1 MSLPSFGDARDEIL
15 GLFNAA
21 WTANA
26 GAVNGGTVPQVAW
39 PGVNAEVPDPEA
51 AHVRVFLRHVDG
63 RQVTFGQVGQRRFN
77 RKGLVTIQ
85 VFTPNAKR
93 TGLSL
98 AENLATIARDAYEG
112 IGTASGIWFRNV
124 RIQEVG
130 PDNGLYQMNVVAE
143 FEYDELK

>member
-1 MSLPSFGDARDEIL
+1 MSLPTFGDARDEIL
-15 GLFNAA
+15 GLFNTA
-21 WTANA
+21 WTSNA
-26 GAVNGGTVPQVAW
+26 GAVNGGDVPPVAW
-39 PGVNAEVPDPEA
+39 PGVDASAHDPES
-51 AHVRVFLRHVDG
+51 AHARVFLRHVDS
-63 RQVTFGQVGQRRFN
+63 RQASFGQVGQRRFN
-77 RKGLVTIQ
+77 RKGLLTIQ
-85 VFTPNAKR
+85 VFTPTARN

-130 PDNGLYQMNVVAE
+130 PDKGLYQMNVVAE